1 MLSENTNRYNMTER
15 IKCGHAKHKDRQ
27 QKKLGLIFPTNIDEI
42 FPPNTFFLASAL
54 DKPKA
59 KEKEY

>member
-1 MLSENTNRYNMTER
+1 MRSRKAQR
-15 IKCGHAKHKDRQ
+15 PPA
-27 QKKLGLIFPTNIDEI
+27 KKLGLIFPTNIDEI